1 MLFEMATGNFNFRL
15 HSSEADDRL
24 DELARLLNQVAQ
36 AMRDTILN
44 ANHIIP
50 HYHYQ
55 SLVQTTFILQ
65 SDFKIDSLSASV
77 SQVLG
82 FQPQMLFKIPFSNL
96 LSIQSIPLWQQ
107 IETEVQADAN
117 YHNTL
122 QLIFVTP
129 AGTILPTFCTIS
141 RLLYSDKIF
150 ISSVS
155 TVLQHALADTWLPH
169 TQSQKH
175 TSSANLI
182 QEVHDYILNH
192 LEEPLPSVKQLSRL
206 FGTNEFRIKEG
217 FRQFF
222 NTSVYQFYTEERL
235 KKAHLLIQQTGEPL
249 KNIAFS
255 CGFTD
260 YVNFYK
266 AFKKR
271 FGYPPSQLQR
281 PAE

>member
-1 MLFEMATGNFNFRL
+1 MQTASSHDRVKGLYLMLFEMATGNFTFRL

-36 AMRDTILN
+36 AMRETILN

-77 SQVLG
+77 TQVFG
-82 FQPQMLFKIPFSNL
+82 HQPQMLFKIPFSNL
-96 LSIQSIPLWQQ
+96 LAIQSITLWQQ

-117 YHNTL
+117 YHNTQ

-129 AGTILPTFCTIS
+129 AGTVLPTFCTIS

-155 TVLQHALADTWLPH
+155 RVLQHALADTWIPKA
-169 TQSQKH
+169 QNQKR
-175 TSSANLI
+175 TSSANL
-182 QEVHDYILNH
+182 
-192 LEEPLPSVKQLSRL
+192 
-206 FGTNEFRIKEG
+206 FR
-217 FRQFF
+217 R
-222 NTSVYQFYTEERL
+222 
-235 KKAHLLIQQTGEPL
+235 
-249 KNIAFS
+249 
-255 CGFTD
+255 
-260 YVNFYK
+260 
-266 AFKKR
+266 
-271 FGYPPSQLQR
+271 
-281 PAE
+281 